1 MLVSLTLRYSMP
13 NIAYIA
19 GIVLEMDIQQLV
31 LFSFSQADASTVEIK
46 FSDSILVHKQI
57 LEEVTT

>member
-1 MLVSLTLRYSMP
+1 MP